1 MTTFRLKNT
10 NGQPPKIAQIKGT
23 HPKYGLDR
31 NWRSVS
37 RSPVRGTDEY
47 AFTVDDGILEIVEAD
62 ARDYYSVHD
71 DRIVKLDGIVPRSI
85 GKYMSE
91 NRCSR
96 DAAWAQI
103 YEELRQAHAG
113 AAPTDEEL

>member
-10 NGQPPKIAQIKGT
+10 NGVPPKIAKIEGT
-23 HPKYGLDR
+23 HTKYGLDR
-31 NWRSVS
+31 NWRGVS
-37 RSPVRGTDEY
+37 RSPVRGTDEF
-47 AFTVDDGILEIVEAD
+47 AFTVDDGILEISEGD
-62 ARDYYSVHD
+62 GRGYYSVHG
-71 DRIVKLDGIVPRSI
+71 DRVIKLDCVVPHDI

-103 YEELRQAHAG
+103 YEALRQAHAG
-113 AAPTDEEL
+113 AVPTDEEL

>member
-10 NGQPPKIAQIKGT
+10 NGQTPKIAQIEGT
-23 HPKYGLDR
+23 DPKYGFHR
-31 NWRSVS
+31 NWRSVR

-47 AFTVDDGILEIVEAD
+47 AFTVDDGILEIFGGD
-62 ARDYYSVHD
+62 GRDYYSVHG
-71 DRIVKLDGIVPRSI
+71 DRIIKLDGIVPCAI

-91 NRCSR
+91 NHCSR
-96 DAAWAQI
+96 DAAWEQI
-103 YEELRQAHAG
+103 YEALRQAHAG